1 MLNKELIDFL
11 KKFDTPTISNALDI
25 YRGSRS
31 ADGYTKYPFISANK
45 KLEPIVGI
53 ARTARIKASNPPIL
67 SPEEITSIRLKY
79 YEYISKKFAEYP
91 DASPICVIEDLDWPN
106 PTGSFWG
113 EVNVALHKG
122 LGIAGTITSWLLR
135 DLDAI
140 DKNYQVLANGIGP
153 SHAYVHV
160 VEFNTEVNLLGLKIK
175 PNDIIHADRHGAVI
189 IPRDALKILP
199 KAIQFMKDK
208 EEIVIKASKE
218 KDFNFE
224 KLKIAWQKANSMT
237 FWNYTV
243 FEIIFFI

>member
-1 MLNKELIDFL
+1 MNLDILTTV
-11 KKFDTPTISNALDI
+11 DTPTISNALDM
-25 YRGSRS
+25 YRGDRS
-31 ADGYTKYPFISANK
+31 AEGFTKFPVVCSNK
-45 KLEPIVGI
+45 NLKPIIGV
-53 ARTARIKASNPPIL
+53 AKTAKIKASIKSSL
-67 SPEEITSIRLKY
+67 TSSELNNIRINY
-79 YEYISKKFAEYP
+79 YEYMSKRKDTSFKN
-91 DASPICVIEDLDWPN
+91 ICVIEDLDWPN
-106 PTGSFWG
+106 PIGAFWG
-113 EVNVALHKG
+113 EVNVSLHKG
-122 LGIAGTITSWLLR
+122 LKLNGTLTNGLLR
-135 DLDAI
+135 DLGDI
-140 DKNYQVLANGIGP
+140 DKDYMVLASAIGP

-237 FWNYTV
+237 F
-243 FEIIFFI
+243 

>member
-1 MLNKELIDFL
+1 MNINILTTV
-11 KKFDTPTISNALDI
+11 DTPTISNALDL
-25 YRGSRS
+25 YRGDRS
-31 ADGYTKYPFISANK
+31 AEGFTKFPVVCSNEN
-45 KLEPIVGI
+45 LTPIIGV
-53 ARTARIKASNPPIL
+53 AKTAKIKASIKSSLIPTELNN
-67 SPEEITSIRLKY
+67 IRINY
-79 YEYISKKFAEYP
+79 YEYMSTRLDTSFRN
-91 DASPICVIEDLDWPN
+91 ICVIEDLDWPN
-106 PTGSFWG
+106 PVGAFWG
-113 EVNVALHKG
+113 EVNVSLHKG
-122 LGIAGTITSWLLR
+122 LKLNGTLTNGLLR
-135 DLDAI
+135 DLGDI
-140 DKNYQVLANGIGP
+140 DKDYMVLASAIGP

-237 FWNYTV
+237 F
-243 FEIIFFI
+243 

>member
-1 MLNKELIDFL
+1 MLNNELIDFL

-31 ADGYTKYPFISANK
+31 ADGYTKYPFISANN

-53 ARTARIKASNPPIL
+53 ARTAKIRASNPPIL
-67 SPEEITSIRLKY
+67 SPEETTSIRLKY
-79 YEYISKKFAEYP
+79 YEYISKKFKEYP
-91 DASPICVIEDLDWPN
+91 DASPVCVIEDLDWPN

-122 LGIAGTITSWLLR
+122 LGLEGTITSGLLR

-140 DKNYQVLANGIGP
+140 DKSYQVLANGIGP

-160 VEFNTEVNLLGLKIK
+160 LEYNTDVNLFGLKIK

-199 KAIQFMKDK
+199 KAIQFMKEK
-208 EEIVIKASKE
+208 EEVIIKASKE
-218 KDFNFE
+218 KDFNFN
-224 KLKIAWQKANSMT
+224 KLKFAWKKANSM
-237 FWNYTV
+237 
-243 FEIIFFI
+243 IFNG